1 MGRRGGVR
9 SKSMTHS
16 IKKLTRREGATGLVK
31 GKKNKLKP
39 PVHPGKDT
47 KVITFNA
54 KRRLERNTEPK
65 NVDMNDPRNKTGT
78 AKRAEARYALNKQA
92 RQDAFAARRGIVPAA
107 VADASAGAAKMADQD
122 DEDPEVAAAAS
133 QAARRALSFA
143 PSNQRAFH
151 KELSTVL
158 KSADVLLEVLDAR
171 DPMGCRCLAL
181 EDAVLAKCRGKR
193 LVLVLN
199 KVDLV
204 PPEVTQKWLAY
215 LRQYFP
221 TLPFKA
227 TTQSKREV
235 SSSSQSG
242 SVGKLGSYGAEAY
255 GGDGLLQ
262 LLKNYSRSLGLKTA
276 ITVGIVGYPNVGKSS
291 LINSLKRA
299 KAANVG
305 ATPGVTTVAQTIA
318 LDSKVKL
325 MDCPGIVFARAT
337 NAEEEADVLLRN
349 CVRVEKLEDP
359 TAPIEAILR
368 RVPKEQLMN
377 MYDVAPFE
385 SGAEFLTLVAAKRG
399 HLRKG
404 GAADQDAAARN
415 ILHDWNAGHIKYHTE
430 PPKPTG
436 GVELVSHLA
445 DTFDWEA
452 APRVEEE
459 GEAPK
464 LSHSG
469 AAAGATASVEPV
481 TDGMVEE
488 DIDDVDDEDE
498 ANGGG
503 HGKVGGV
510 LDAAGGT
517 IGVGGADSGER
528 RLLKGW
534 AQAHERDGE
543 KKKKKKVR
551 APTKRAASATSW
563 DDEKYNFQTNKG
575 IKKQQRTQQK
585 KEQRRKAAASM
596 LLA

>member
-1 MGRRGGVR
+1 
-9 SKSMTHS
+9 MTHS
-16 IKKLTRREGATGLVK
+16 IKKLTRREGAKGLVK
-31 GKKNKLKP
+31 GKKAKLKA

-47 KVITFNA
+47 KVVSFNE
-54 KRRLERNTEPK
+54 KRRRERNAEPK

-92 RQDAFAARRGIVPAA
+92 RADAFAARRGIVPAA
-107 VADASAGAAKMADQD
+107 VADASAGAARMAEVDE
-122 DEDPEVAAAAS
+122 EDPAVAAAAN
-133 QAARRALSFA
+133 QAARRALAFA

-181 EDAVLAKCRGKR
+181 EAAVLAKCHGKR
-193 LVLVLN
+193 LVIILN

-204 PPEVTQKWLAY
+204 PPDVTQRWLAY

-235 SSSSQSG
+235 SSSAQSG
-242 SVGKLGSYGAEAY
+242 AVGKLGSYGAEAY

-262 LLKNYSRSLGLKTA
+262 LLKNYSRSLGIKTA

-349 CVRVEKLEDP
+349 CVRVEKLDDP
-359 TAPIEAILR
+359 TVPVEAILR
-368 RVPKEQLMN
+368 RVPKEQLMR
-377 MYDVAPFE
+377 MYEVATFADA
-385 SGAEFLTLVAAKRG
+385 SEFLTLIAAKRG

-404 GAADQDAAARN
+404 GAADQDTAARA
-415 ILHDWNAGHIKYHTE
+415 ILHDWNSGLIKYHTE
-430 PPKPTG
+430 PPAAPG
-436 GVELVSHLA
+436 GVELVSALA
-445 DTFDWEA
+445 DTFDWDA
-452 APRVEEE
+452 TPRVLEK
-459 GEAPK
+459 GAEAVP
-464 LSHSG
+464 
-469 AAAGATASVEPV
+469 AAGGATAAA
-481 TDGMVEE
+481 EE
-488 DIDDVDDEDE
+488 HASGGAHADAIAADEDE
-498 ANGGG
+498 DDDEEDGKQEMDDGSGGG
-503 HGKVGGV
+503 GGV

-517 IGVGGADSGER
+517 VGAMPADGGER

-534 AQAHERDGE
+534 AMAHERDGE
-543 KKKKKKVR
+543 KKKKKAR
-551 APTKRAASATSW
+551 APTKRVTSTAAW
-563 DDEKYNFQTNKG
+563 DDEKYNFQMNKG
-575 IKKQQRTQQK
+575 IRKQQRSNQK

-596 LLA
+596 LLR